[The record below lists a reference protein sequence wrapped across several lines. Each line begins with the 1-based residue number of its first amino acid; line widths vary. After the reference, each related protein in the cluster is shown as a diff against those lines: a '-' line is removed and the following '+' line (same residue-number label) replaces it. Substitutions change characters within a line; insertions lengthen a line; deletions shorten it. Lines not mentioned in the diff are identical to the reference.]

1 MVSPGVFREFVPTHT
16 LPPDDRAELAKS
28 SHVITCQPGQVIFRR
43 GEAANSVVYL
53 VSGEVELVSER
64 GTRRVAAATEEARH
78 PLSGGA
84 RHLHTA
90 MALRP
95 SQLLF
100 VDRDKMDVM
109 LTWAQIGVAEGQN
122 PGASEPGDW
131 MSAMLRNPVFQR
143 IPAANIAQ
151 VIACVEV
158 LRTLEG
164 QILIEQGDA
173 GDYYYVLTEGTCEVL
188 QTDQGSTAE
197 EIIDR
202 FDPGRGFGEE
212 ALVSGEPRN
221 ATIRVV
227 QAGTVARL
235 SASDFHRLLRDPLL
249 STTTL
254 DQLPPR
260 ALLVDVRLPEEYA
273 RGHLPDAINVPL
285 RSLRGEAA
293 SMDASRPLVV
303 YCDSG
308 RRSASAAFLF
318 SERGFDVRLVR
329 GGVGADRLSAG

>member
-1 MVSPGVFREFVPTHT
+1 MISPGVFREFVPTHT
-16 LPPDDRAELAKS
+16 LPPGDRVELAKS
-28 SHVITCQPGQVIFRR
+28 SHVITYQSGQVVFQR
-43 GEAANSVVYL
+43 GEEANAVVYL

-84 RHLHTA
+84 RYLNTA
-90 MALRP
+90 TALRP

-109 LTWAQIGVAEGQN
+109 LTWAQTGVVEVQDI
-122 PGASEPGDW
+122 GASEPGDW
-131 MSAMLRNPVFQR
+131 MSTMLCNPVFQR

-151 VIACVEV
+151 VIACVDFQKV
-158 LRTLEG
+158 DEG
-164 QILIEQGDA
+164 QVLIAQGDV
-173 GDYYYVLTEGTCEVL
+173 GDFYYVLTDGACEVL
-188 QTDQGSTAE
+188 RREGDGPTERID
-197 EIIDR
+197 EIG
-202 FDPGRGFGEE
+202 PGRGFGEE

-221 ATIRVV
+221 ATIRVTESGSV
-227 QAGTVARL
+227 VRL
-235 SASDFHRLLRDPLL
+235 SADDFQRLLRDPLL

-254 DQLPPR
+254 DDLPKQLT
-260 ALLVDVRLPEEYA
+260 LVDVRLPEEYA

-285 RSLRGEAA
+285 RSLRGEAE
-293 SMDASRPLVV
+293 SMDKGQPLVV
-303 YCDSG
+303 YCDTG

-329 GGVGADRLSAG
+329 EGVSPEQMSDS